1 MRIAI
6 QGEKGSFH
14 HSAVIN
20 RYGNNV
26 DIVPCDTF
34 KEVFKAIKS
43 NKADSGVVAI
53 ENSIYGS
60 INEVYDLLLKY
71 KIPIVGE
78 IPMRIHQCLIGID
91 KSINYGSVTH
101 VYSHPVALAQ
111 CGAFLD
117 QHLPTAE
124 RIENTDTAGS
134 VELIKKLG
142 NPNYLAIASSLAS
155 EIFDCQVIES
165 EIEDHNTNY
174 TRFLAIE
181 PAGVVPKNA
190 DKVSIVLKTNH
201 QPGALYAALGVF
213 AKAGINL
220 SKLQSRPVP
229 GKVWRYMFYIDIEMN
244 KSNISSL
251 TEQLKNLN
259 CDVTVLG
266 LYKSATKS

>member
-14 HSAVIN
+14 HSAVIEW
-20 RYGNNV
+20 YGNSV

-34 KEVFKAIKS
+34 KEVFDAIK
-43 NKADSGVVAI
+43 NNEADSGIIAI
-53 ENSIYGS
+53 ENSLFGS

-91 KSINYGSVTH
+91 KSINFGSVIH

-111 CGAFLD
+111 CGTFLD
-117 QHLPTAE
+117 QYLPTAE

-142 NPNYLAIASSLAS
+142 NPNYLAIASSLAAKLYG
-155 EIFDCQVIES
+155 CQIIKNS
-165 EIEDHNTNY
+165 IEDHSTNY
-174 TRFLAIE
+174 TRFLVIE
-181 PAGVVPKNA
+181 PAGIAPKDANKA
-190 DKVSIVLKTNH
+190 SIVLKTNH
-201 QPGALYAALGVF
+201 QPGALYEALGIF

-220 SKLQSRPVP
+220 SKLQSRPIP
-229 GKVWRYMFYIDIEMN
+229 GKVWRYMFYIDIEIN
-244 KSNISSL
+244 KSSIPSL
-251 TEQLKNLN
+251 TEQLNKLN

-266 LYKSATKS
+266 LYNSATKN